1 MQGRFISSEATVA
14 DVGELGLDPLEAAPD
29 GGLEPPLRREHVVRR
44 HPPPPLRLRVIA
56 GAWPVEAVRLRGGA
70 AAAAAHVLVVV
81 PAAAAVVR
89 RRVLV
94 RHRPALLHR
103 HSDHAATDDLI
114 PVRSQAS

>member
-44 HPPPPLRLRVIA
+44 HPPPPLRLRVVA
-56 GAWPVEAVRLRGGA
+56 GARPVEAVRLRGG

-103 HSDHAATDDLI
+103 HS
-114 PVRSQAS
+114 